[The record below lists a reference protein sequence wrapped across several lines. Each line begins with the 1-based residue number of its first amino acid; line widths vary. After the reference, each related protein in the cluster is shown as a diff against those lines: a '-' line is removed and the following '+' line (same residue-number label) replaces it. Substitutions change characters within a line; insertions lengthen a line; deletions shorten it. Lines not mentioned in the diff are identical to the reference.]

1 MPVNEKN
8 GKEKKVKVKV
18 KTGQEEQEMA
28 PGEEE
33 GPVEETAVA
42 PEAAE
47 RAITDPDAV
56 ETAVAA
62 EEKDLSLEEQLEV
75 ARAEAAR
82 NLDGW
87 MRAQAEFANARK
99 RFQRERTNAYT
110 NATAEVVQQLLP
122 ALDDFER
129 AIGNAPQA
137 VQENEW
143 FEGIVLVQRKLDG
156 ILERLN
162 VQPIEAVGEPFDPN
176 LHEAIMQEES
186 DEYESGVVTRE
197 MQKGYKMGDK
207 VIRPTMVY
215 VAA

>member
-1 MPVNEKN
+1 MNDKN
-8 GKEKKVKVKV
+8 DNEKKVKVKV
-18 KTGQEEQEMA
+18 KTGKEEQDVA
-28 PGEEE
+28 
-33 GPVEETAVA
+33 EETAVA

-47 RAITDPDAV
+47 RAITDPDAE

-62 EEKDLSLEEQLEV
+62 EEEDLSLEEQLEV

-122 ALDDFER
+122 VLDDFER
-129 AIGNAPQA
+129 AIGNAPED

-176 LHEAIMQEES
+176 LHEAIMQEET